1 MRMSNWV
8 AIAIA
13 LALAFVISAVSGKW
27 IIPWLHKL
35 KYGQTILDIG
45 PSWHKKKQG
54 TPTMGGIMF
63 IIASIVSIIITIVI
77 FTLTKG
83 DISDGINNYGTNSK
97 VLVYAGIFLAFGQG
111 LVGFAD
117 DYISVVKKKNEGLTP
132 MQKTLGLVII
142 GFGYLLALYLSKN
155 TWFYLPFA
163 SGKHMVVELSGSIG
177 GGLLFWLGGIFL
189 VYGFA
194 NAVNLTD
201 GIDGLCGS
209 VTTAVSIGMLVIS
222 VLHKF
227 AGVSIFAAAI
237 AGACAGYLIWNH
249 YPAKVFMGDT
259 GSLFLGGAVVALAF
273 ALHMPYI
280 ILIMGIVYVCE
291 TGSVMLQVSYYKLTK
306 KIYKDKDENG
316 NIVGRR
322 IFKMTPIHHHFE
334 LSGWKENKIVAVFS
348 LVTCIAAAIGIAIAY
363 FGIFSRLN

>member
-1 MRMSNWV
+1 MNKWL

-63 IIASIVSIIITIVI
+63 IIASVLSIIITVLI
-77 FTLTKG
+77 FTLTG
-83 DISDGINNYGTNSK
+83 GNIADELNGLGTNSK
-97 VLVYAGIFLAFGQG
+97 VLIYAGIFLALGQG
-111 LVGFAD
+111 VVGFAD
-117 DYISVVKKKNEGLTP
+117 DYISVVKKRNEGLTP
-132 MQKTLGLVII
+132 KQKTLGQIII
-142 GFGYLLALYLSKN
+142 GVGYLLALYLSKN

-163 SGKHMVVELSGSIG
+163 SGEHIVVELGNSVIG
-177 GGLLFWLGGIFL
+177 GIVFWLGGIFL
-189 VYGFA
+189 IYGFS

-201 GIDGLCGS
+201 GIDGLCAS
-209 VTTAVSIGMLVIS
+209 VTTVVSVALLVVS

-227 AGVSIFAAAI
+227 AGVSIYAAAI
-237 AGACAGYLIWNH
+237 AGGCAGYLIWNH

-259 GSLFLGGAVVALAF
+259 GSLFLGGSVMALAF
-273 ALHMPYI
+273 ALHIPYI

-316 NIVGRR
+316 NLVGRR

-334 LSGWKENKIVAVFS
+334 MSGWKETKIVSVFS
-348 LVTCIAAAIGIAIAY
+348 IVSVIASAVAVAIVY
-363 FGIFSRLN
+363 FGIFARIGG

>member
-1 MRMSNWV
+1 MSNWL

-27 IIPWLHKL
+27 LIPWLHKL

-63 IIASIVSIIITIVI
+63 IIASIVSILLTVLI
-77 FTLTKG
+77 FTLTGG
-83 DISDGINNYGTNSK
+83 DISDTLELNNPNSK
-97 VLVYAGIFLAFGQG
+97 VLVYGGIILALGQG
-111 LVGFAD
+111 IVGFAD

-132 MQKTLGLVII
+132 KQKTLGLVVI
-142 GFGYLLALYLSKN
+142 GFGYLLALYLSGN

-163 SGKHMVVELSGSIG
+163 ENMTVELGGSVA
-177 GGLLFWLGGIFL
+177 GGLVFWLGGIFL
-189 VYGFA
+189 IYGFA

-209 VTTAVSIGMLVIS
+209 VTTVVSVGMLVIS
-222 VLHKF
+222 VMHKF
-227 AGVSIFAAAI
+227 MGVSVFAAAI

-259 GSLFLGGAVVALAF
+259 GSLFLGGAVIAMAF
-273 ALHMPYI
+273 ALHIPYI

-291 TGSVMLQVSYYKLTK
+291 TGSVMLQVGYYKLTK

-334 LSGWKENKIVAVFS
+334 LSGWKENKIVSVFS
-348 LVTCIAAAIGIAIAY
+348 LVTLIACAIGVVIVY
-363 FGIFSRLN
+363 FGIFSRV

>member
-1 MRMSNWV
+1 MNQWL
-8 AIAIA
+8 AIAMA
-13 LALAFVISAVSGKW
+13 LVLAFVISAISGKW
-27 IIPWLHKL
+27 IIPWLHQL

-63 IIASIVSIIITIVI
+63 IIASVLSIIITVLV
-77 FTLTKG
+77 FSLTG
-83 DISDGINNYGTNSK
+83 GNIADGINGMGSNSK
-97 VLVYAGIFLAFGQG
+97 VLVYAGVALALGQG
-111 LVGFAD
+111 IVGFAD
-117 DYISVVKKKNEGLTP
+117 DYISVVKKRNEGLTP
-132 MQKTLGLVII
+132 KQKTLGQIVV
-142 GFGYLLALYLSKN
+142 GVGYLLALYLSKN
-155 TWFYLPFA
+155 TWFYLPF
-163 SGKHMVVELSGSIG
+163 SKNHMVVELGDSVLG
-177 GGLLFWLGGIFL
+177 GIVFWLGGIFL
-189 VYGFA
+189 IYGFS

-209 VTTAVSIGMLVIS
+209 VTTVVAVGLLVIS
-222 VLHKF
+222 ILHKF
-227 AGVSIFAAAI
+227 AGVSIYAAAL

-259 GSLFLGGAVVALAF
+259 GSLFLGGAVMALAF
-273 ALHMPYI
+273 ALHIPYI

-316 NIVGRR
+316 NLVGRR

-334 LSGWKENKIVAVFS
+334 LSGWKENKIVTVFS
-348 LVTCIAAAIGIAIAY
+348 LVSVIASAIGIAIVY
-363 FGIFSRLN
+363 FGIFSRIGG

>member
-1 MRMSNWV
+1 MSNWL

-13 LALAFVISAVSGKW
+13 LALAFVIAAVSGKW

-45 PSWHKKKQG
+45 PSWHKNKQG

-63 IIASIVSIIITIVI
+63 IIASVLSILITVLV
-77 FTLTKG
+77 FSMTGGETADCLHG
-83 DISDGINNYGTNSK
+83 FGSNSK
-97 VLVYAGIFLAFGQG
+97 VLIYAGIFLALGQG
-111 LVGFAD
+111 VVGFAD
-117 DYISVVKKKNEGLTP
+117 DYISVVKKRNEGLTP
-132 MQKTLGLVII
+132 KQKTLGQII
-142 GFGYLLALYLSKN
+142 VGLGYLLALYLSKN
-155 TWFYLPFA
+155 TWFYLPF
-163 SGKHMVVELSGSIG
+163 SKNHMVIELGDSVLG
-177 GGLLFWLGGIFL
+177 GMVFWLGGIFL
-189 VYGFA
+189 IYGFS

-209 VTTAVSIGMLVIS
+209 VTTVVSVGLLVIS
-222 VLHKF
+222 ILHKF
-227 AGVSIFAAAI
+227 AGVSIFAAAL

-259 GSLFLGGAVVALAF
+259 GSLFLGGAVMALAF
-273 ALHMPYI
+273 ALHVPYI

-316 NIVGRR
+316 KIVGRR

-334 LSGWKENKIVAVFS
+334 MSGWKETKIVTVFS
-348 LVTCIAAAIGIAIAY
+348 IVSFIASAIGVVITY
-363 FGIFSRLN
+363 FGIFSRLG

>member
-1 MRMSNWV
+1 MSNYL

-13 LALAFVISAVSGKW
+13 LVIAFVISAVSGKW

-63 IIASIVSIIITIVI
+63 IIATVLSIIITTVI
-77 FTLTKG
+77 FGLAKG
-83 DISDGINNYGTNSK
+83 EMADGINGLGSNSK
-97 VLVYAGIFLAFGQG
+97 VLIWAGLFLALGQSV
-111 LVGFAD
+111 VGFAD
-117 DYISVVKKKNEGLTP
+117 DYISVVKKRNEGLTP
-132 MQKTLGLVII
+132 IQKTLGQIII
-142 GFGYLLALYLSKN
+142 GLGYLLALYISKN

-163 SGKHMVVELSGSIG
+163 SGEHMVVELGGSIWG
-177 GGLLFWLGGIFL
+177 GIIFWLGGIFL
-189 VYGFA
+189 IYGFS

-209 VTTAVSIGMLVIS
+209 VTTVVAVGMLVIS

-227 AGVSIFAAAI
+227 AGVSIFASAL

-259 GSLFLGGAVVALAF
+259 GSLFLGGAVMALAF
-273 ALHMPYI
+273 ALHIPYI

-306 KIYKDKDENG
+306 KIYKDRDENG
-316 NIVGRR
+316 KLVGRR

-334 LSGWKENKIVAVFS
+334 LSGWKEKKIVAVFS
-348 LVTCIAAAIGIAIAY
+348 LVSVIACVIGIAIVY
-363 FGIFSRLN
+363 FGIFSRLS

>member
-1 MRMSNWV
+1 MSNWL

-13 LALAFVISAVSGKW
+13 LALAFAISAVSGKW

-63 IIASIVSIIITIVI
+63 IIGSLVSFVVTVVI
-77 FTLTKG
+77 FSLAKG
-83 DISDGINNYGTNSK
+83 ELGDGINQYGTNSK
-97 VLVYAGIFLAFGQG
+97 VLVYAGVFLALGQG
-111 LVGFAD
+111 VVGFAD
-117 DYISVVKKKNEGLTP
+117 DYISVVKKRNEGLTP
-132 MQKTLGLVII
+132 IQKTWGQVII
-142 GFGYLLALYLSKN
+142 GFGYLLSLYLSKN

-163 SGKHMVVELSGSIG
+163 SGEHMVVELGNSIW
-177 GGLLFWLGGIFL
+177 GGLVFWLGGIFL
-189 VYGFA
+189 IYGFS

-209 VTTAVSIGMLVIS
+209 VTTVVSVGLLVIS
-222 VLHKF
+222 ILHKF

-259 GSLFLGGAVVALAF
+259 GSLFLGGAVMALAF
-273 ALHMPYI
+273 ALHIPYI

-334 LSGWKENKIVAVFS
+334 LSGWKENKIVTVFS
-348 LVTCIAAAIGIAIAY
+348 IVSVIASAIGIAIVY

>member
-1 MRMSNWV
+1 MSNWV

-13 LALAFVISAVSGKW
+13 LAVAFVISALSGKW

-77 FTLTKG
+77 FSFAKG

-97 VLVYAGIFLAFGQG
+97 VLVYAGVFLALGQG

-163 SGKHMVVELSGSIG
+163 SGEHMVVELSGSIG

-209 VTTAVSIGMLVIS
+209 VTTAVSVGMLIIS

-273 ALHMPYI
+273 ALHIPYI

-334 LSGWKENKIVAVFS
+334 LSGWKENKIVTVFT
-348 LVTCIAAAIGIAIAY
+348 LVTCIASAIAIAIVY

>member
-1 MRMSNWV
+1 MNEW
-8 AIAIA
+8 IAIA
-13 LALAFVISAVSGKW
+13 MALVIGFAISAISGYW
-27 IIPWLHKL
+27 IIPFLHKL

-63 IIASIVSIIITIVI
+63 IIATVLSIIITAAV
-77 FTLTKG
+77 FSLTKG
-83 DISDGINNYGTNSK
+83 ELADGINGLGSNSK
-97 VLVYAGIFLAFGQG
+97 VLIWAGLFLAVGQA

-117 DYISVVKKKNEGLTP
+117 DYISVVKKRNEGLTP
-132 MQKTLGLVII
+132 KQKTAGQIVVGI
-142 GFGYLLALYLSKN
+142 GYLLALYLSKN

-163 SGKHMVVELSGSIG
+163 SNGHMVVELGGSVIG
-177 GGLLFWLGGIFL
+177 GIVFWVGGIFL
-189 VYGFA
+189 IYGFS

-209 VTTAVSIGMLVIS
+209 VTTVVSVGLLVIS

-227 AGVSIFAAAI
+227 AGVSIFAAAL
-237 AGACAGYLIWNH
+237 AGACAGYLIWTH

-259 GSLFLGGAVVALAF
+259 GSLFLGGAVMALAF
-273 ALHMPYI
+273 ALHCPYI

-316 NIVGRR
+316 NLVGRR
-322 IFKMTPIHHHFE
+322 IFKMTPIHHHLE
-334 LSGWKENKIVAVFS
+334 MSGWKENKIVAVFS
-348 LVTCIAAAIGIAIAY
+348 ILTLIDSVIGILIMY
-363 FGIFSRLN
+363 FGVFARLS

>member
-1 MRMSNWV
+1 MNMSNWV
-8 AIAIA
+8 AIGIA

-63 IIASIVSIIITIVI
+63 IIASVVSIIITTVV
-77 FTLTKG
+77 FTLANGNIG
-83 DISDGINNYGTNSK
+83 DGLNMMSANSK
-97 VLVYAGIFLAFGQG
+97 VPVFAGVFLALGQG
-111 LVGFAD
+111 MVGFAD

-132 MQKTLGLVII
+132 KQKTLGLVVI

-163 SGKHMVVELSGSIG
+163 SNKHLVVELGNNVLG
-177 GGLLFWLGGIFL
+177 GIVFWLGGIFL
-189 VYGFA
+189 IYGFA

-209 VTTAVSIGMLVIS
+209 VTTVVSVGLLVIS
-222 VLHKF
+222 VLHQY

-259 GSLFLGGAVVALAF
+259 GSLFLGGAVIALAF
-273 ALHMPYI
+273 ALHVPYI
-280 ILIMGIVYVCE
+280 LLIMGIVYVCE
-291 TGSVMLQVSYYKLTK
+291 TGSVMLQVAYYKLTK

-316 NIVGRR
+316 NLVGRR

-334 LSGWKENKIVAVFS
+334 LSGWKETKIVGVFT
-348 LVTCIAAAIGIAIAY
+348 LVTLIASAIGVAIVY